1 MSNAV
6 ADRNDLYTAI
16 NNSRPLR
23 SYIKTELGKVFVHV
37 LDKFTEKPVGMLLEG
52 DPRKKEKGCIIDFW
66 SDKED
71 VFFREANKLHF
82 ERGTII
88 QYTRPQEEVKERS
101 VEEFSDDEL
110 KEVLAKPFFTLQ
122 AALNKTT
129 SVGLVFR
136 FLSLAQELEKS
147 DAYIRAIE
155 SRLSELQSVDEF
167 NPSTDTEL
175 T

>member
-6 ADRNDLYTAI
+6 ADRNDLYAAI
-16 NNSRPLR
+16 NSKRPMK

-37 LDKFTEKPVGMLLEG
+37 LDKYTDKPVGMLLEG
-52 DPRKKEKGCIIDFW
+52 DPRKKDKGCIIDFW

-82 ERGTII
+82 ERGTVIP
-88 QYTRPQEEVKERS
+88 YTRPEQEVKERTM
-101 VEEFSDDEL
+101 EEYSDDEL
-110 KEVLAKPFFTLQ
+110 KDILTAPFFSLKS
-122 AALNKTT
+122 ALDKTT

-155 SRLSELQSVDEF
+155 SKLSELQSVDEF
-167 NPSTDTEL
+167 NPITDTEL
-175 T
+175 